1 MSALGRVPQC
11 ARYCRCPAVMTLFA
25 QGRRGGRMRLV
36 CDLAQCEVVVEGGS
50 AMLLQTVEMVLGRAG
65 QRGAADCWVFKGD
78 HESMSSLMRM
88 TVTALEVCAPQEL
101 EMQ

>member
-1 MSALGRVPQC
+1 
-11 ARYCRCPAVMTLFA
+11 
-25 QGRRGGRMRLV
+25 MRLV
-36 CDLAQCEVVVEGGS
+36 CDLAQCEVDRGRWQGDAS
-50 AMLLQTVEMVLGRAG
+50 STVEMVLGRAG